1 MTLSR
6 RELLPGITGLGRRR
20 VGAVV
25 VSHWVQPGR
34 VNATAY
40 NRYGLLRSIEDLFA
54 LGHLGYAN
62 SSTVSS
68 FGDDVFDAT

>member
-1 MTLSR
+1 
-6 RELLPGITGLGRRR
+6 
-20 VGAVV
+20 
-25 VSHWVQPGR
+25 VQPGR

-40 NRYGLLRSIEDLFA
+40 NHYGLLRSIEDLFA

-68 FGDDVFDAT
+68 FGHDVFDAT